1 VLVLRRQK
9 LIEKL
14 ESESI
19 TILFSGASK
28 VKTADQHYDFF
39 VNNNFYYLTLLNEPN
54 MALVIIKGKNMQKS
68 FVFKEFRTPERA
80 LWDGELL
87 SPEIVKQTSKV
98 DEVRNIETLESFL
111 QSVTSS
117 SRANIFGKL
126 GKLNLDLE
134 ASNLDSTSYK
144 FLDKIKDVHPYLQV
158 NNIHMDLASLRMIK
172 DELEIKAIKEAI
184 KTTNAGLNNVMKH
197 LEGGRYEYEMVA
209 HYLHILNLENKKES
223 FKTIAASGKNAT
235 ILHYVDNNQKLG
247 DNDLMLFDLGVYHD
261 HYASD
266 ISRTYPVSGK
276 FTPRQKEVYE
286 IVLKANKETI
296 KMLKPGV
303 TWREFNEFAA
313 KILIEGLYQLGL
325 IKSDEEYRKYYYHSI
340 GHFLGLDV
348 HDIGNYEVALEPG
361 MVVTVEPGLYI
372 AEEGIGIR
380 IEDDILITKD
390 GAINL
395 SKDIIKEIKD
405 IEKFMA
411 K

>member
-1 VLVLRRQK
+1 LLVLRRQK
-9 LIEKL
+9 LIERL
-14 ESESI
+14 EDQSI
-19 TILFSGASK
+19 TILFSGTSL

-39 VNNNFYYLTLLNEPN
+39 VNNNFYYLTLLDEPN
-54 MALVIIKGKNMQKS
+54 MALVLIKGKNTQRS
-68 FVFKEFRTPERA
+68 FIFKEFRTPERA

-87 SPEIVKQTSKV
+87 SPERVKEISKV
-98 DEVRNIETLESFL
+98 DEVRNIETLEWFI

-117 SRANIFGKL
+117 SRANVYGKL
-126 GKLNLDLE
+126 SKLNLDLE
-134 ASNLDSTSYK
+134 ASNLNSTAYK
-144 FLDKIKDVHPYLQV
+144 FLAKIKDIHPYLQV
-158 NNIHMDLASLRMIK
+158 GNVHMDLAILRMIK
-172 DELEIKAIKEAI
+172 DDLEIKAIKEAI
-184 KTTNAGLNNVMKH
+184 KTTNTGLNNVMKH
-197 LEGGRYEYEMVA
+197 LEAGRYEYEMVA
-209 HYLHILNLENKKES
+209 HYLHMLNLENKTES

-235 ILHYVDNNQKLG
+235 ILHYVDNNQTLG
-247 DNDLMLFDLGVYHD
+247 ENDLMLFDLGVYHD

-276 FTPRQKEVYE
+276 FSARQKEVYE
-286 IVLKANKETI
+286 VVLKANKETI

-303 TWREFNEFAA
+303 TWKEFNEFAT
-313 KILIEGLYQLGL
+313 KILIEGLYKLGL

-348 HDIGNYEVALEPG
+348 HDVGNYEVALQPG

-372 AEEGIGIR
+372 AEENIGIR
-380 IEDDILITKD
+380 IEDDVLITED